1 MLREIVMA
9 AAKQTAQGMKLFD
22 ALTPFT
28 RSFPSFFLPAVRCGE
43 ESGHLDETLRYLE
56 SHCRLLIGPGRTM
69 RNMWFVPLCLMLAG
83 TAFCTAAYCLVA
95 PWAMTIDFIF
105 DWLKF
110 YAGLALAAAAFLFI
124 PPFREL
130 ADSLRLFVPVIG
142 PAERELSVNRFFHA
156 MNLLYSTGGR
166 RVEEMIRLAADS
178 AGNSA
183 LRADFLRAAAVIESG
198 GTISEAFSA
207 VARLPFHYK
216 ATIMAGD
223 EAGTLEDAFDS
234 ICRESGEL
242 VVSLLAGFQ
251 QLYFRIVAAMV
262 ILSIIGT
269 FQSLCAAILTGAN
282 YREGV

>member
-1 MLREIVMA
+1 MPLQLFLGLPMRFITSLLGPKITLEQLSHFSANLATCIAAGLDIPKSLGTCGRNSPSLMLREIVMA

-110 YAGLALAAAAFLFI
+110 YAGLASPRRPSYL
-124 PPFREL
+124 
-130 ADSLRLFVPVIG
+130 SLRFASWPT
-142 PAERELSVNRFFHA
+142 A
-156 MNLLYSTGGR
+156 
-166 RVEEMIRLAADS
+166 
-178 AGNSA
+178 
-183 LRADFLRAAAVIESG
+183 
-198 GTISEAFSA
+198 
-207 VARLPFHYK
+207 
-216 ATIMAGD
+216 
-223 EAGTLEDAFDS
+223 
-234 ICRESGEL
+234 
-242 VVSLLAGFQ
+242 
-251 QLYFRIVAAMV
+251 
-262 ILSIIGT
+262 
-269 FQSLCAAILTGAN
+269 
-282 YREGV
+282 